1 MDKDIFIDILQRRM
15 DKTATE
21 QFWVVALIYGLN
33 GVLIFKKVA
42 IISFLNKWV
51 IITFSLFVTIIGTV
65 YILQRMKTYI
75 EATKEISQLISN
87 EKDAPDS
94 MRHPSRWGGISPL
107 GYGFYIFV
115 IWVVWVATLIRYSSL

>member
-1 MDKDIFIDILQRRM
+1 MDKDTFINILQQRM
-15 DKTATE
+15 DKTTTE

-33 GVLIFKKVA
+33 GVLIFKKAV
-42 IISFLNKWV
+42 IISFLDKWV

-94 MRHPSRWGGISPL
+94 MRHPSRWRI
-107 GYGFYIFV
+107 
-115 IWVVWVATLIRYSSL
+115 ASSKI